1 MKIKNATFITS
12 VADSGKFY
20 KTNKPIIAVAGKSN
34 VGKSSVINMLAGN
47 GKLARTSVTPGRT
60 RLINY
65 FDFGDFV
72 LADLP
77 GYGFAKVSK
86 SEKDKWG
93 KLMDDFLKTED
104 LALLI
109 TLLDIRHDPTAEDF
123 MMLNFLY
130 HYAIPFVPVA
140 TKSDKLSKTRV
151 KPAAAKIASAIKV
164 GASDVIACSSVTGS
178 GKDAILSAI
187 EKAISVQKERGADED
202 SEADGEE
209 K

>member
-65 FDFGDFV
+65 FDFGEFV

-130 HYAIPFVPVA
+130 HYAIPFAPVA

-164 GASDVIACSSVTGS
+164 GASDVIACSSVTGA
-178 GKDAILSAI
+178 GKDAILFAI

>member
-34 VGKSSVINMLAGN
+34 VGKSSVINMLAAN

-65 FDFGDFV
+65 FDFGEFV

-164 GASDVIACSSVTGS
+164 GASDVIACSSVTGA

-187 EKAISVQKERGADED
+187 EKAISVQRERGADED

>member
-65 FDFGDFV
+65 FDFGEFV

-93 KLMDDFLKTED
+93 KLMDDFLKT
-104 LALLI
+104 
-109 TLLDIRHDPTAEDF
+109 
-123 MMLNFLY
+123 
-130 HYAIPFVPVA
+130 
-140 TKSDKLSKTRV
+140 
-151 KPAAAKIASAIKV
+151 
-164 GASDVIACSSVTGS
+164 
-178 GKDAILSAI
+178 
-187 EKAISVQKERGADED
+187 
-202 SEADGEE
+202 
-209 K
+209 

>member
-65 FDFGDFV
+65 FDFGEFV

>member
-65 FDFGDFV
+65 FDFGEFV

-109 TLLDIRHDPTAEDF
+109 TLPL
-123 MMLNFLY
+123 
-130 HYAIPFVPVA
+130 
-140 TKSDKLSKTRV
+140 
-151 KPAAAKIASAIKV
+151 
-164 GASDVIACSSVTGS
+164 TGS
-178 GKDAILSAI
+178 RVHSQNEI
-187 EKAISVQKERGADED
+187 GARLVASLLNRLQDNLD
-202 SEADGEE
+202 CFLITAKVRREAALITNGGSQSSGF
-209 K
+209 